1 MAAAPDGN
9 GYWFAATDGGVFS
22 YGSAGFAGSLGG
34 TGVTDVAGISLGI

>member
-22 YGSAGFAGSLGG
+22 CGSAGFAGSLGR